1 MWLESSVMAKC
12 LSDEPGSSNAST
24 RSVEAFHRHLN
35 STMRIH
41 KTCLELKMAARG
53 PLCNSQ
59 ILTSEG
65 RCATDTSEGRYAT
78 RTCKTHAR
86 HTHTSEGR
94 YATHTCSHTC
104 KTHAHKRGPL
114 CNTQILTSEGRCL
127 TEHTRT
133 QSEGRCAT
141 HEYSQARAAM
151 QHTHSQARA
160 AATHSIDISAL
171 SILPGT
177 PRAPRYIYS
186 HSGPIYIASR
196 GCCRGH
202 VCFMRLGCC
211 WGRFRFPFLYKNI
224 RLFIKTYAR
233 VYVSAA
239 RAAIFLSKVRLL
251 VPS

>member
-1 MWLESSVMAKC
+1 MQFT
-12 LSDEPGSSNAST
+12 NT
-24 RSVEAFHRHLN
+24 
-35 STMRIH
+35 H
-41 KTCLELKMAARG
+41 KRG
-53 PLCNSQ
+53 PLCNRHKRGPLCNTHMQ
-59 ILTSEG
+59 
-65 RCATDTSEGRYAT
+65 D
-78 RTCKTHAR
+78 TCKTHAHKRGPLCNTHMLTHMQDTRTQARAAVQHTNTRKRGRLCNTHSQARAAMQHATRTHKRGPLCNR
-86 HTHTSEGR
+86 HCNTR
-94 YATHTCSHTC
+94 
-104 KTHAHKRGPL
+104 AHKRGPL

-239 RAAIFLSKVRLL
+239 RAATFLSKVRLF

>member
-12 LSDEPGSSNAST
+12 LSDEPGNSNAST

-94 YATHTCSHTC
+94 YATHTHAH
-104 KTHAHKRGPL
+104 THAR
-114 CNTQILTSEGRCL
+114 
-127 TEHTRT
+127 HTHT
-133 QSEGRCAT
+133 SEGRCAT
-141 HEYSQARAAM
+141 HKYSQARAAVQHTLTSEGRYATRNAHSQARAAM
-151 QHTHSQARA
+151 QQTLQHARAQARA
-160 AATHSIDISAL
+160 AVQHTNTHERGPLFNRTHTHTKRGPLCNPRILTSEGRYATHAL
-171 SILPGT
+171 TSEGRCNTLY
-177 PRAPRYIYS
+177 RYIC
-186 HSGPIYIASR
+186 PIYIAR
-196 GCCRGH
+196 NPACTET
-202 VCFMRLGCC
+202 
-211 WGRFRFPFLYKNI
+211 Y
-224 RLFIKTYAR
+224 LFA
-233 VYVSAA
+233 
-239 RAAIFLSKVRLL
+239 
-251 VPS
+251 

>member
-24 RSVEAFHRHLN
+24 RSGEALHRHLN

-41 KTCLELKMAARG
+41 LSFKWLREGRCAIHKYSQARAAVQQTQARAAMQHATRTHKRG
-53 PLCNSQ
+53 PLCN
-59 ILTSEG
+59 
-65 RCATDTSEGRYAT
+65 RHCNT
-78 RTCKTHAR
+78 R
-86 HTHTSEGR
+86 
-94 YATHTCSHTC
+94 
-104 KTHAHKRGPL
+104 AHKRGPL

-211 WGRFRFPFLYKNI
+211 WGRFRFPFFFIETYAF
-224 RLFIKTYAR
+224 FIKTYAR

-239 RAAIFLSKVRLL
+239 RAAIFLSKVGLF
-251 VPS
+251 VPSYRPRN